1 MSSATTARLSRFMYT
16 EAMAA
21 LFARSSS
28 SLVTPWAVAC
38 RAGHQNVT
46 EDCAAPASSRVQHAA
61 YKCKTPARREH
72 ASSMC
77 RCLDA

>member
-38 RAGHQNVT
+38 RAGHHFMT
-46 EDCAAPASSRVQHAA
+46 ESYADPA
-61 YKCKTPARREH
+61 
-72 ASSMC
+72 
-77 RCLDA
+77 